1 VFRCVARYGYTD
13 PLEGHVDFAA
23 SLLDGIKVFVE
34 EEAAFTRLPSHDD
47 DAQRAQMAAAVQ
59 EEHRFIDAEAERGVV
74 YLMGE
79 ATVTAAAG
87 SSVLKRVVV
96 NSVHGFLR
104 KNLRESH
111 KALSIPKDQLLRVGI
126 TYEI

>member
-1 VFRCVARYGYTD
+1 
-13 PLEGHVDFAA
+13 
-23 SLLDGIKVFVE
+23 
-34 EEAAFTRLPSHDD
+34 
-47 DAQRAQMAAAVQ
+47 MAAAVQ

-96 NSVHGFLR
+96 NSMHGF
-104 KNLRESH
+104 
-111 KALSIPKDQLLRVGI
+111 LRVGI